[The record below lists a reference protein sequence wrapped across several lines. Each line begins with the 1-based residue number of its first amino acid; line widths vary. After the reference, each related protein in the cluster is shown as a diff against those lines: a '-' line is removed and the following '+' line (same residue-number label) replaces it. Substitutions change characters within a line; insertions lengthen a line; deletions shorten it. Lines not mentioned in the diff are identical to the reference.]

1 MHTSH
6 FQLEA
11 ASCKTMLSLEKK
23 PSIAACHCRR
33 NDPELSTYHLE
44 LGATGTLW
52 LMALSG
58 TFSLALDPRLTR
70 GRNDDGKG
78 MITPHAAHGAA
89 SGSVRPASARIR
101 LGRHQTRPLWEST
114 AGLGEVQ
121 LCLGEGAHATAT
133 TTSTTHTRWD
143 TKPTL
148 LAEAHRRRKHR

>member
-1 MHTSH
+1 
-6 FQLEA
+6 
-11 ASCKTMLSLEKK
+11 
-23 PSIAACHCRR
+23 
-33 NDPELSTYHLE
+33 
-44 LGATGTLW
+44 
-52 LMALSG
+52 MALSG

-121 LCLGEGAHATAT
+121 LCLGEGAHTTAT